1 MQRGYAPRYATVP
14 IGAAGD
20 VTNPKPGSIEWDMQT
35 GSFLLSMGFQLATLI
50 ISAITLANSGEPN
63 PAPPLLIIV
72 VTMELIVQCV
82 EILWY
87 GIVGALYYF
96 GQLSIGVQYRYYD
109 WAITTPVGLVGLIIF
124 VWYLEC
130 QAATVDKLS
139 ETSRIITMI
148 VIVLFDLEMLAI
160 GYVYEAEWK
169 GITNFFDDILSK
181 MTFGWVSSGLVLG
194 WIPFLGIF
202 IPMFVALGTA
212 QPVASADGTYV
223 FGYGVFAVSITF
235 VTWALYGVVALYFR
249 TADQAKMKN
258 TAYNLLDIVSNLP
271 PPTHLHVHLL
281 TRCVARCSGEQEHS
295 RASHEHRRTQPL
307 YSHPSHPVECHR
319 VQRHGFISHPS
330 WLVNSE
336 IAWH

>member
-1 MQRGYAPRYATVP
+1 
-14 IGAAGD
+14 
-20 VTNPKPGSIEWDMQT
+20 MQT
-35 GSFLLSMGFQLATLI
+35 GSFLLSMGFQLATLVV
-50 ISAITLANSGEPN
+50 SAVTLANSGEPN

-96 GQLSIGVQYRYYD
+96 GQLSIGVRYRYYD
-109 WAITTPVGLVGLIIF
+109 WAVTTPVGLVGLIIF

-130 QAATVDKLS
+130 QAATVNKLS
-139 ETSRIITMI
+139 EASRIITMI
-148 VIVLFDLEMLAI
+148 IIVLFDLAMLAI
-160 GYVYEAEWK
+160 GYIYEAEWESL
-169 GITNFFDDILSK
+169 TK
-181 MTFGWVSSGLVLG
+181 MVDNAAAMIGLKWDRAGLLFG

-223 FGYGVFAVSITF
+223 FGYGVFAVTITF

-258 TAYNLLDIVSNLP
+258 TAYNLLDIVSKNIVGLVTSIVALNLSTSTQVTP
-271 PPTHLHVHLL
+271 WNATVCNA
-281 TRCVARCSGEQEHS
+281 T
-295 RASHEHRRTQPL
+295 AS
-307 YSHPSHPVECHR
+307 
-319 VQRHGFISHPS
+319 
-330 WLVNSE
+330 
-336 IAWH
+336 